1 MRSKAKQAGSM
12 AAPTAKKTSRNSVYV
27 FAVALFALVF
37 AVVAALLCTV
47 SLPAAVV
54 AGLALG
60 IVAASTLRIAPQW
73 ERLVIL
79 RLGKFNRIAGPGP
92 YFVIPIVETVAA
104 RVDQRMIT
112 TPFSAEEALT
122 ADLVPLGI
130 DAVLF
135 WLVWD
140 PKDACVEV
148 EDYSSAVW
156 WAAQTALR
164 DAVGRINLGEVATRR
179 EQLDNEVKEILE
191 EKTRS
196 WGITVVSVEIRDIAV
211 PSDLQDA
218 LSKEAQAERE
228 RNSRLLLAE
237 VEKDISEMFVEAAGI
252 YDQNDRAMQLR
263 TMNLIYESVKEKG
276 GLVIAPSAFGEAF
289 NNIDAFLKSRL
300 RPSASTLP
308 RGARTPHR
316 HGTPSAWSPAPRTI
330 DNPFPYIF
338 PRKYYSENRIYC
350 PFESD

>member
-1 MRSKAKQAGSM
+1 MRSKAKQTREAAQGPARATALAGSM

-27 FAVALFALVF
+27 FAVALFLVVGGLF
-37 AVVAALLCTV
+37 A
-47 SLPAAVV
+47 
-54 AGLALG
+54 LALWCVSEP
-60 IVAASTLRIAPQW
+60 VALIGGVALGLVTTSAVRIAPQW
-73 ERLVIL
+73 ERVVIL
-79 RLGKFNRIAGPGP
+79 RLGRFSRIGGPGI
-92 YFVIPIVETVAA
+92 YTVIPIVESVAA

-135 WLVWD
+135 WMVWD

-164 DAVGRINLGEVATRR
+164 DAVGRINLAEVATRR
-179 EQLDNEVKEILE
+179 EQLDNEVKDILE
-191 EKTRS
+191 EKTRA

-237 VEKDISEMFVEAAGI
+237 VEKDISEMFVEAAAV
-252 YDQNDRAMQLR
+252 YERNDKALQLR

-289 NNIDAFLKSRL
+289 NNIDSFLK
-300 RPSASTLP
+300 
-308 RGARTPHR
+308 
-316 HGTPSAWSPAPRTI
+316 
-330 DNPFPYIF
+330 
-338 PRKYYSENRIYC
+338 
-350 PFESD
+350 

>member
-1 MRSKAKQAGSM
+1 MRSKAKQAREAAQGPARATALAGSM

-27 FAVALFALVF
+27 FAVALFLVVGGLF
-37 AVVAALLCTV
+37 A
-47 SLPAAVV
+47 
-54 AGLALG
+54 LALWRVSEP
-60 IVAASTLRIAPQW
+60 VALIGGVALGLVMTSAVRIAPQW
-73 ERLVIL
+73 ERVVIL
-79 RLGKFNRIAGPGP
+79 RLGRFSRIGGPGI
-92 YFVIPIVETVAA
+92 YTVIPIVESVAA

-135 WLVWD
+135 WMVWD

-164 DAVGRINLGEVATRR
+164 DAVGRINLAEVATRR
-179 EQLDNEVKEILE
+179 EQLDNEVKDILE
-191 EKTRS
+191 EKTRA

-237 VEKDISEMFVEAAGI
+237 VEKDISEMFVEAAAV
-252 YDQNDRAMQLR
+252 YERNDKALQLR

-289 NNIDAFLKSRL
+289 NNIDSFLK
-300 RPSASTLP
+300 
-308 RGARTPHR
+308 
-316 HGTPSAWSPAPRTI
+316 
-330 DNPFPYIF
+330 
-338 PRKYYSENRIYC
+338 
-350 PFESD
+350 

>member
-1 MRSKAKQAGSM
+1 MRSKAKQAREAEQVPARVKALTGSM
-12 AAPTAKKTSRNSVYV
+12 AAPTAKKTSRNSVYL
-27 FAVALFALVF
+27 FAIALFLTSGGLFAFLVWNASLPVALLGGVAVGLV
-37 AVVAALLCTV
+37 ASSTV
-47 SLPAAVV
+47 
-54 AGLALG
+54 
-60 IVAASTLRIAPQW
+60 RIAPQW
-73 ERLVIL
+73 ERVVVL
-79 RLGKFNRIAGPGP
+79 RLGKLNRIDGPGL
-92 YFVIPIVETVAA
+92 YVVVPIVESVAA
-104 RVDQRMIT
+104 RVDQRIIT
-112 TPFSAEEALT
+112 TPFSAEEAVT

-135 WLVWD
+135 WMVWD

-164 DAVGRINLGEVATRR
+164 DAVGRINLAEVATRR

-191 EKTRS
+191 EKTRA

-211 PSDLQDA
+211 PSELQDA

-237 VEKDISEMFVEAAGI
+237 VEKDISEMFVEAAAV
-252 YDQNDRAMQLR
+252 YERNDKALQLR

-289 NNIDAFLKSRL
+289 NNIDGFLK
-300 RPSASTLP
+300 
-308 RGARTPHR
+308 
-316 HGTPSAWSPAPRTI
+316 
-330 DNPFPYIF
+330 
-338 PRKYYSENRIYC
+338 
-350 PFESD
+350 

>member
-1 MRSKAKQAGSM
+1 MRSKAKQTREAAQGPSRATALAGSM

-27 FAVALFALVF
+27 FAVALFLVTGGLFALVTWTMSQPVALIGGVVVGLVVSS
-37 AVVAALLCTV
+37 AV
-47 SLPAAVV
+47 
-54 AGLALG
+54 
-60 IVAASTLRIAPQW
+60 RIAPQW
-73 ERLVIL
+73 ERVVIL
-79 RLGKFNRIAGPGP
+79 RLGRFNRIGGPGI
-92 YFVIPIVETVAA
+92 YLVIPIVESVAA

-135 WLVWD
+135 WMVWD

-164 DAVGRINLGEVATRR
+164 DAVGRINLAEVATRR
-179 EQLDNEVKEILE
+179 EQLDNEVKDILE
-191 EKTRS
+191 EKTRT

-237 VEKDISEMFVEAAGI
+237 VEKDISEMFVEAAAV
-252 YDQNDRAMQLR
+252 YERSDKALQLR

-289 NNIDAFLKSRL
+289 NNIDGFLK
-300 RPSASTLP
+300 
-308 RGARTPHR
+308 
-316 HGTPSAWSPAPRTI
+316 
-330 DNPFPYIF
+330 
-338 PRKYYSENRIYC
+338 
-350 PFESD
+350 

>member
-1 MRSKAKQAGSM
+1 MRSKAKQTREAAQGPARATALAGSM

-27 FAVALFALVF
+27 FAVALFLVVGGLF
-37 AVVAALLCTV
+37 A
-47 SLPAAVV
+47 
-54 AGLALG
+54 LALWRVSEP
-60 IVAASTLRIAPQW
+60 VALIGGVALGLVMTSAVRIAPQW
-73 ERLVIL
+73 ERVVIL
-79 RLGKFNRIAGPGP
+79 RLGRFSRIGGPGI
-92 YFVIPIVETVAA
+92 YTVIPIVESVAA

-135 WLVWD
+135 WMVWD

-164 DAVGRINLGEVATRR
+164 DAVGRINLAEVATRR
-179 EQLDNEVKEILE
+179 EQLDNEVKDILE
-191 EKTRS
+191 EKTRA
-196 WGITVVSVEIRDIAV
+196 WGITVVSVEIRDIA
-211 PSDLQDA
+211 DLQDA

-237 VEKDISEMFVEAAGI
+237 VEKDISEMFVEAAAV
-252 YDQNDRAMQLR
+252 YERNDKALQLR

-289 NNIDAFLKSRL
+289 NNIDSFLK
-300 RPSASTLP
+300 
-308 RGARTPHR
+308 
-316 HGTPSAWSPAPRTI
+316 
-330 DNPFPYIF
+330 
-338 PRKYYSENRIYC
+338 
-350 PFESD
+350 

>member
-1 MRSKAKQAGSM
+1 MRSKAGQTREASRMPERASVLAGSM

-27 FAVALFALVF
+27 FSVALFAI
-37 AVVAALLCTV
+37 
-47 SLPAAVV
+47 V
-54 AGLALG
+54 AGLFAFLTWSLSEAVALIG
-60 IVAASTLRIAPQW
+60 GVAVGLVAASTVRIAPQW
-73 ERLVIL
+73 ERVVIL
-79 RLGKFNRIAGPGP
+79 RLGRFHRIAGPGA
-92 YFVIPIVETVAA
+92 YLVIPVVESVAA

-135 WLVWD
+135 WMVWD

-164 DAVGRINLGEVATRR
+164 DAVGRINLAEVATRR

-237 VEKDISEMFVEAAGI
+237 IEKDISEMFVEAAAV
-252 YDQNDRAMQLR
+252 YEQSDKALQLR

-289 NNIDAFLKSRL
+289 NNIDSFLK
-300 RPSASTLP
+300 
-308 RGARTPHR
+308 
-316 HGTPSAWSPAPRTI
+316 
-330 DNPFPYIF
+330 
-338 PRKYYSENRIYC
+338 
-350 PFESD
+350 

>member
-1 MRSKAKQAGSM
+1 MRSKAKQAREAAADPTRATALAGSM

-27 FAVALFALVF
+27 FAIALFLLVF
-37 AVVAALLCTV
+37 SATAALLCTV

-60 IVAASTLRIAPQW
+60 ILAASTLRIAPQW

-92 YFVIPIVETVAA
+92 YLVIPIVETVAA

-191 EKTRS
+191 EKTRN

-289 NNIDAFLKSRL
+289 NNIDSFLK
-300 RPSASTLP
+300 
-308 RGARTPHR
+308 
-316 HGTPSAWSPAPRTI
+316 
-330 DNPFPYIF
+330 
-338 PRKYYSENRIYC
+338 
-350 PFESD
+350 

>member
-1 MRSKAKQAGSM
+1 MPPARAAALAGSM

-27 FAVALFALVF
+27 FAVALFI
-37 AVVAALLCTV
+37 VVAAAFAACLWNV
-47 SLPAAVV
+47 SEPV
-54 AGLALG
+54 ALIGGAALG
-60 IVAASTLRIAPQW
+60 LVACSAVRIAPQW
-73 ERLVIL
+73 ERVVIL
-79 RLGKFNRIAGPGP
+79 RLGRFHRIGGPGI
-92 YFVIPIVETVAA
+92 YGVVPIVESVAA

-135 WLVWD
+135 WMVWD

-164 DAVGRINLGEVATRR
+164 DAVGRINLAEVATRR

-191 EKTRS
+191 EKTRT
-196 WGITVVSVEIRDIAV
+196 WGITVISVEIRDIAV

-218 LSKEAQAERE
+218 LSREAQAERE

-237 VEKDISEMFVEAAGI
+237 IEKDISEMFVEAASV
-252 YDQNDRAMQLR
+252 YEQNDKALQLR

-289 NNIDAFLKSRL
+289 NNIDSFLK
-300 RPSASTLP
+300 
-308 RGARTPHR
+308 
-316 HGTPSAWSPAPRTI
+316 
-330 DNPFPYIF
+330 
-338 PRKYYSENRIYC
+338 
-350 PFESD
+350 